1 MNGYLLDTNVISEV
15 IRSTP
20 HTRVVTFLTE
30 HDDLWLSSIVIHELE
45 YGLQRMAEGQR
56 RASLQDS
63 LLGIMTEYED
73 RILPLERVGAEWAA
87 RFRAQA
93 HHFGHTLDV
102 ADALIAGTAKAHD
115 LSVATRNA
123 EDFEGLDVEVVNPW
137 KKERSSRNSSV

>member
-20 HTRVVTFLTE
+20 HTRVVTFLTK

-45 YGLQRMAEGQR
+45 YGLERMAQGQR
-56 RASLQDS
+56 RSGLQDS
-63 LLGIMTEYED
+63 LLGVIAEYED

-93 HHFGHTLDV
+93 HRFGRTLDLG
-102 ADALIAGTAKAHD
+102 DALIAGTAKTHD
-115 LSVATRNA
+115 LAIVTRNVR
-123 EDFEGLDVEVVNPW
+123 DFDVLEVQVVNPW
-137 KKERSSRNSSV
+137 QTR

>member
-45 YGLQRMAEGQR
+45 YGLQRMAQGQR
-56 RASLQDS
+56 RSGLQDS
-63 LLGIMTEYED
+63 LLGVIAEYED

-93 HHFGHTLDV
+93 HRFGRTLDLG
-102 ADALIAGTAKAHD
+102 DALIAGTAKTHD
-115 LSVATRNA
+115 LAIATRNVR
-123 EDFEGLDVEVVNPW
+123 DFDVLEVQVVNPW
-137 KKERSSRNSSV
+137 QTR